1 MRFFETQFLPEAEHF
16 IAKLNPVII
25 RKILYN
31 VDLAEQTN
39 NTKLFKKLQNDICE
53 FRTQSGGL
61 QVRLFAF
68 WDKRDHRK
76 TLVIATHGLIKKVNK
91 VPANELDR
99 ALRLREKYFNPPKG

>member
-16 IAKLNPVII
+16 
-25 RKILYN
+25 
-31 VDLAEQTN
+31 
-39 NTKLFKKLQNDICE
+39 LQNWIP
-53 FRTQSGGL
+53 QSYARFFTMWIL
-61 QVRLFAF
+61 R
-68 WDKRDHRK
+68 DKRDHRK